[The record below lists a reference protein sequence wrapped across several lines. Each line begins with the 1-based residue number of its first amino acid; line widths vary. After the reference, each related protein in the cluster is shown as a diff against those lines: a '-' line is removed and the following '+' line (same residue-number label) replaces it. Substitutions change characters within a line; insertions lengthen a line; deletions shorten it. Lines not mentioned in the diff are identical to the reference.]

1 MEEEFTLKMKQ
12 GNRSKTNIQCQIKKS
27 KKSGKH
33 KDRYMYI
40 YVVAFSWLT
49 LKNNTEYIEKS
60 INVVNTQL

>member
-1 MEEEFTLKMKQ
+1 MP
-12 GNRSKTNIQCQIKKS
+12 NKKS
-27 KKSGKH
+27 KQSGKL